1 MAVIR
6 LTEQNPKSCK
16 GDSMTL
22 KSWATPLA
30 IGAFIISG
38 VTGLLLF
45 FDIEIGLVEPVH
57 KWLSWL
63 LLGGILLHTASN
75 WKMFTGY
82 FSKKAAIG
90 IIGAAALV
98 TTLSLLP
105 MFGEGEE
112 KHGKESAG
120 KAAVQA
126 LESSSLETVALVLKA
141 TPAELAAR
149 LEKEGIAAA
158 NPSMTI
164 AEIAQKNGKE
174 EKMVLG
180 ALFGNPKKGGEERMD
195 GDDDDH

>member
-1 MAVIR
+1 
-6 LTEQNPKSCK
+6 
-16 GDSMTL
+16 MTL

-63 LLGGILLHTASN
+63 FLGGILLHTASN
-75 WKMFTGY
+75 WKVFTGY
-82 FSKKAAIG
+82 FSKKAGLG
-90 IIGAAALV
+90 IIGTAALV
-98 TTLSLLP
+98 TMLSLLP
-105 MFGEGEE
+105 MFGEDEE
-112 KHGKESAG
+112 EHGKESTG

-141 TPAELAAR
+141 TPEELAAR
-149 LEKEGIAAA
+149 LEKEGIDAA
-158 NPSMTI
+158 NASMTI
-164 AEIAQKNGKE
+164 AEIAQKSGKDE
-174 EKMVLG
+174 RMVLG
-180 ALFGNPKKGGEERMD
+180 ALFGKPGKGGEERME

>member
-1 MAVIR
+1 
-6 LTEQNPKSCK
+6 
-16 GDSMTL
+16 MTL

-45 FDIEIGLVEPVH
+45 FDIEIGLVEPAH

-63 LLGGILLHTASN
+63 FLGGILLHTASN
-75 WKMFTGY
+75 WKVFTCY
-82 FSKKAAIG
+82 FSKKAGLG

-112 KHGKESAG
+112 EHGKESTG

-141 TPAELAAR
+141 TPEELAAR
-149 LEKEGIAAA
+149 LEKEGIDAA

-164 AEIAQKNGKE
+164 AEIAQKSGKDDR
-174 EKMVLG
+174 MVLG
-180 ALFGNPKKGGEERMD
+180 ALFGKPGKGGEGGEGGEGRME